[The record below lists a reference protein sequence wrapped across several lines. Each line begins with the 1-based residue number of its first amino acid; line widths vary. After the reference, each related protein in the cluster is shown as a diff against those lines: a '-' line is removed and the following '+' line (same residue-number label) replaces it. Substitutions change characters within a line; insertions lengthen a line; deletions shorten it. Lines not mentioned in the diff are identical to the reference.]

1 MTRRTT
7 APHLR
12 PVADADVGL
21 ERGPDLEAT
30 LVSRAIAGD
39 GRAWTRLYQDH
50 FQSLYTD
57 LLYLVG
63 EPSAAE
69 ELCQETFASALV
81 SLRRFDGRASFST
94 WLRGVGHNLVRKHW
108 RSKARRGRAYSRL
121 GSGSPTSD
129 PSADP
134 EGHHLQD
141 RQAEV
146 LAAVLEELPDSLREV
161 FVMRDV
167 QGLSPE
173 EIAARLGLRP
183 GNVRVRANRARN
195 RIRAE
200 LAKLGW
206 IEEAQG

>member
-1 MTRRTT
+1 MAIRRTT

-12 PVADADVGL
+12 PVADDGVDRSGDV
-21 ERGPDLEAT
+21 ETT
-30 LVSRAIAGD
+30 LIARAIAGD

-50 FQSLYTD
+50 FQGLYTD

-63 EPSAAE
+63 EPAAAE
-69 ELCQETFASALV
+69 ELSQDTFAAALV
-81 SLRRFDGRASFST
+81 SLRRFDSRASFST

-108 RSKARRGRAYSRL
+108 RTKARRGRAYSRL
-121 GSGSPTSD
+121 GSGSPSSD

-134 EGHHLQD
+134 EGHHVQD

-173 EIAARLGLRP
+173 EIAARLRLRP
-183 GNVRVRANRARN
+183 GNVRVRCNRARK

-200 LAKLGW
+200 LARLGW
-206 IEEAQG
+206 IEEGGA